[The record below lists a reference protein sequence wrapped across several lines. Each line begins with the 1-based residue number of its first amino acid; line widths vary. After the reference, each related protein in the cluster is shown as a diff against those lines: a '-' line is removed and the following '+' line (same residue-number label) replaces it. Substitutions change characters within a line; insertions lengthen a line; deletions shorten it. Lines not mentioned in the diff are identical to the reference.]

1 MSPVSDH
8 TISSSAVT
16 ARSERHLPV
25 LSTGLGLGGIDV
37 VGAEGVWF
45 HLADG
50 RSVIDASNTAAPLG
64 HRYPSLVAAAQKAA
78 DSPALNEGWAWP
90 GRQQAADDLLAT
102 VFGEEQDWVG
112 AVRFFNSASEA
123 NDQALSLAQALTGR
137 SALATRERAYH
148 GMVGLSREMTVQP
161 QWHGGLSSLHGGW
174 RPAPRL
180 ADVRQLPAPRCGV
193 YSPCTQE
200 GGCECLPAGVSGQLR
215 DVAAVII
222 DYSQGGIYPS
232 PVYQDAIA
240 RAAREAGALW
250 IADEVV
256 TGLGRQGRWLTLQR
270 GTERPDIVTLGKGLA
285 GGAAPAAAVVL
296 SAGVTGQL
304 ADQLWQSYSTFRG
317 HPLSVAAI
325 SATVTGIAEQGLVS
339 HADSFDATLRPWMTA
354 IGDRHPSVERVDGL
368 GLHWTVELRGAQR
381 WREWHGDTS
390 ERTIADSVV
399 AAALEADVL
408 IATSA
413 EEASLF
419 IAPPLVVSAA
429 ELEKILGA
437 LERGLSVADRILGSL
452 GG

>member
-1 MSPVSDH
+1 MSPVTGH
-8 TISSSAVT
+8 AASSAADGT
-16 ARSERHLPV
+16 RAPRHLPV
-25 LSTGLGLGGIDV
+25 LSTGLGLGGIEV

-64 HRYPSLVAAAQKAA
+64 HRHPRLVAAAREAA
-78 DSPALNEGWAWP
+78 DSPAVNEGWAWP
-90 GRQQAADDLLAT
+90 GRQQTADDLLAT

-137 SALATRERAYH
+137 SALVTRERAYH

-193 YSPCTQE
+193 HSPCTAAG
-200 GGCECLPAGVSGQLR
+200 GGCECLPDDLPGQLR
-215 DVAAVII
+215 DAAAVII

-232 PVYQDAIA
+232 PAYQDQIA

-270 GTERPDIVTLGKGLA
+270 GQERPDIVTLGKGLA
-285 GGAAPAAAVVL
+285 GGSAPAAAVVL
-296 SAGVTGQL
+296 STGVTGQL

-317 HPLSVAAI
+317 HPLSVAAV
-325 SATVTGIAEQGLVS
+325 SATVTGIMQQGLVGQ
-339 HADSFDATLRPWMTA
+339 AESFDAMLRPRMTA
-354 IGDRHPSVERVDGL
+354 LGDRHPAVERVDGL

-381 WREWHGDTS
+381 WREWHSDTS
-390 ERTIADSVV
+390 RRTIADSVV
-399 AAALEADVL
+399 AAALDAGVL

-429 ELEKILGA
+429 ELETILDA
-437 LERGLSVADRILGSL
+437 LEHGLSTADRIVGA
-452 GG
+452 

>member
-1 MSPVSDH
+1 MSPVTGH
-8 TISSSAVT
+8 RANSAT
-16 ARSERHLPV
+16 ADTRAPRHLPV
-25 LSTGLGLGGIDV
+25 LSTGLGLGGIEV

-45 HLADG
+45 HLADS

-64 HRYPSLVAAAQKAA
+64 HRHPRLVAAARKAA
-78 DSPALNEGWAWP
+78 DSPALNEGWTWP

-102 VFGEEQDWVG
+102 AFGEEQDRVG

-137 SALATRERAYH
+137 SALVTRERAYH

-193 YSPCTQE
+193 HSPCTAAGE
-200 GGCECLPAGVSGQLR
+200 CECLPADLPGQFAE
-215 DVAAVII
+215 VAAVII

-232 PVYQDAIA
+232 PAYQDRIA
-240 RAAREAGALW
+240 LTAREAGALW

-270 GTERPDIVTLGKGLA
+270 GKERPDIVTLGKGLA

-296 SAGVTGQL
+296 SSGVTDQL
-304 ADQLWQSYSTFRG
+304 SDQLWQSYSTFRG

-325 SATVTGIAEQGLVS
+325 SATVTSIAQEGLVRQ
-339 HADSFDATLRPWMTA
+339 AESFDATLRPWMAA

-381 WREWHGDTS
+381 WREWHCDTS
-390 ERTIADSVV
+390 QRTIADSVV
-399 AAALEADVL
+399 AAALEAGVL
-408 IATSA
+408 VATSA

-419 IAPPLVVSAA
+419 IAPPLVATAA
-429 ELEKILGA
+429 ELEAILHA
-437 LERGLSVADRILGSL
+437 LERGLSVADDIVAS
-452 GG
+452 

>member
-1 MSPVSDH
+1 MSQVSER
-8 TISSSAVT
+8 TASSPAAT
-16 ARSERHLPV
+16 ARSGRHLPV

-50 RSVIDASNTAAPLG
+50 RRVIDASNTAAPLG
-64 HRYPSLVAAAQKAA
+64 HRHPGLVAAAQKAA

-137 SALATRERAYH
+137 SALVTRERAYH

-193 YSPCTQE
+193 YSPCAQD
-200 GGCECLPAGVSGQLR
+200 GCECLPAGLSGQFR

-232 PVYQDAIA
+232 PAYQDTIA

-296 SAGVTGQL
+296 STSVTDQL
-304 ADQLWQSYSTFRG
+304 VDQLWQSYSTFRG

-325 SATVTGIAEQGLVS
+325 SATVTGIAQQGLVS
-339 HADSFDATLRPWMTA
+339 QADSFDAVLRPWMTA
-354 IGDRHPSVERVDGL
+354 IGGRHPSVERVDGL

-381 WREWHGDTS
+381 WREWHSDTS

-399 AAALEADVL
+399 TAALESGVL

-419 IAPPLVVSAA
+419 VAPPLVVSPA
-429 ELEKILGA
+429 ELEKILDA
-437 LERGLSVADRILGSL
+437 LDRGLSVADRILGS
-452 GG
+452 

>member
-1 MSPVSDH
+1 MSPVTGHATGPAAAD
-8 TISSSAVT
+8 AP
-16 ARSERHLPV
+16 APRHLPV
-25 LSTGLGLGGIDV
+25 LSTGLGLGGIEI

-45 HLADG
+45 RLADG
-50 RSVIDASNTAAPLG
+50 RRVIDASNTAAPLG
-64 HRYPSLVAAAQKAA
+64 HHHPSLVAAVHEAA
-78 DSPALNEGWAWP
+78 GSPAVNEGWTWP

-102 VFGEEQDWVG
+102 AFGEEQDWVG

-137 SALATRERAYH
+137 SALVTRERAYH
-148 GMVGLSREMTVQP
+148 GMVGLAREMTVQP
-161 QWHGGLSSLHGGW
+161 QWHGGVSSLHGGW

-193 YSPCTQE
+193 YSPCSASGQ
-200 GGCECLPAGVSGQLR
+200 CNCLPDDLSGQLA
-215 DVAAVII
+215 DAAAVII

-232 PVYQDAIA
+232 PAYQDQIA

-270 GTERPDIVTLGKGLA
+270 GDERPDIVTLGKGLA

-296 SAGVTGQL
+296 SRSVTDQL

-325 SATVTGIAEQGLVS
+325 SATVIGIDREGLVERAES
-339 HADSFDATLRPWMTA
+339 LDATLRPQMAA
-354 IGDRHPSVERVDGL
+354 ISDRHPCVERVDGL
-368 GLHWTVELRGAQR
+368 GLHWTMELHGAAG
-381 WREWHGDTS
+381 WRDWHCDTS
-390 ERTIADSVV
+390 QRTIADSVV
-399 AAALEADVL
+399 AAALEAGAL

-413 EEASLF
+413 EQASLF
-419 IAPPLVVSAA
+419 VAPPLVASAS
-429 ELEKILGA
+429 ELAAILDA
-437 LERGLSVADRILGSL
+437 LDRGLSLADRALGD
-452 GG
+452 

>member
-1 MSPVSDH
+1 MSS
-8 TISSSAVT
+8 VT
-16 ARSERHLPV
+16 GHHVNSTTAETRVPRHLPV
-25 LSTGLGLGGIDV
+25 LSTGLGLGGIEV

-45 HLADG
+45 HLADS

-64 HRYPSLVAAAQKAA
+64 HRHPRLVAAARKAA
-78 DSPALNEGWAWP
+78 DGPAINEGWTWP

-102 VFGEEQDWVG
+102 AFGEEQDWVG

-137 SALATRERAYH
+137 SALVTRERAYH

-193 YSPCTQE
+193 HSPCVAS
-200 GGCECLPAGVSGQLR
+200 GGCECLPADVAGQLG

-232 PVYQDAIA
+232 PAYQDQVA

-270 GTERPDIVTLGKGLA
+270 GKERPDIVTLGKGLA
-285 GGAAPAAAVVL
+285 GGSAPAAAVVL
-296 SAGVTGQL
+296 SAGVTDEL
-304 ADQLWQSYSTFRG
+304 SDQLWQSYSTFRG

-325 SATVTGIAEQGLVS
+325 SATVTGIAQEDLVRQ
-339 HADSFDATLRPWMTA
+339 AESFDATLRPWMAA
-354 IGDRHPSVERVDGL
+354 IGDRHPSVERVAGL

-381 WREWHGDTS
+381 WREWHCDTS
-390 ERTIADSVV
+390 QRTIADSVV
-399 AAALEADVL
+399 ATALEAGVL

-429 ELEKILGA
+429 ELETILDG
-437 LERGLSVADRILGSL
+437 LDRGLAAADSTLGS
-452 GG
+452 